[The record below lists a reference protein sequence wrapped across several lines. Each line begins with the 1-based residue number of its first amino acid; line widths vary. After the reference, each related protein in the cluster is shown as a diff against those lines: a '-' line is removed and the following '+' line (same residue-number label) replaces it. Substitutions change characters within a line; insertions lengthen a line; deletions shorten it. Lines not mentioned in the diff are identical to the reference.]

1 MPEWF
6 DRAFGAVGQ
15 EAAHGIDD
23 VRDKLIFEAWFG
35 RRTPEQSS
43 QSDLGWS
50 VDQPSEPSQ
59 SPETDQGHDFDR

>member
-15 EAAHGIDD
+15 EAANGIED

-35 RRTPEQSS
+35 RRTPEHSS
-43 QSDLGWS
+43 RGDLGWS
-50 VDQPSEPSQ
+50 IDQPREPAP
-59 SPETDQGHDFDR
+59 SPDIDQGHDFDR